1 MSIGA
6 TGLAAVL
13 AFGLLGGASA
23 QDPEPEPPPDPPV
36 ESTTTPG
43 SLTVTGNAVASV
55 TPDEATIWIT
65 VSSLKPSAVAAH
77 AAANTSTVSVLSSL
91 MQAGL
96 TTDDLK
102 TTGISLYAEYDYT
115 ETGRVLRGFR
125 FSNSLLI
132 TVTDMDQVGEIL
144 DLIIIAGG
152 DDVAIDNIGFTV
164 SNRAEIEDE
173 VRLAAI
179 DNALAKAAAMAE
191 RAGVTL
197 GRAITIT
204 ESGGATPVFFEAP
217 AMEERAFATPVF
229 SGSQEVQVSV
239 YIEFEIH

>member
-23 QDPEPEPPPDPPV
+23 QDQEPEPPPDPPV

-55 TPDEATIWIT
+55 
-65 VSSLKPSAVAAH
+65 
-77 AAANTSTVSVLSSL
+77 
-91 MQAGL
+91 